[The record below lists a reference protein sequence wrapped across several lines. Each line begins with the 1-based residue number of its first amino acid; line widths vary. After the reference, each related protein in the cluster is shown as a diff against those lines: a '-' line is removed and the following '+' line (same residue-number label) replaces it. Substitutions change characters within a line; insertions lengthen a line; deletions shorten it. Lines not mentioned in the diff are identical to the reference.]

1 MRVGVLGGTR
11 GIGRALVSQLI
22 ESGHEVTV
30 LARNPMRLD
39 MASGSLTVRQG
50 DARDRVA
57 VANLVTN
64 QDAVCSCLGINPTRA
79 PVNLFSESAA
89 HLLDAV
95 RGRADTRIMAV
106 TGVGA
111 GDSRG
116 HGGFLYDRIFFPL
129 LLKKIYEDKDRQERM
144 LATALANW
152 TIVRPG
158 FLTNGS
164 QTGEYRMLTDLEG
177 VEFGKISR
185 TDVAHFMVSELE
197 SPAYERRIVNICY

>member
-39 MASGSLTVRQG
+39 MASDSLTVRQG

-89 HLLDAV
+89 LSTAIESCTGLGV
-95 RGRADTRIMAV
+95 NPRGWTV
-106 TGVGA
+106 GVGWIDRLRVSGCIHTLEFLRRPVA
-111 GDSRG
+111 E
-116 HGGFLYDRIFFPL
+116 GGVQASSIVY
-129 LLKKIYEDKDRQERM
+129 LLKE
-144 LATALANW
+144 
-152 TIVRPG
+152 V
-158 FLTNGS
+158 
-164 QTGEYRMLTDLEG
+164 GESVG
-177 VEFGKISR
+177 
-185 TDVAHFMVSELE
+185 
-197 SPAYERRIVNICY
+197 